1 MEVRVEDHSKEIID
15 ETGLAIQAALEII
28 GGKLERYAKQE
39 LTASGAVDTGLLRNS
54 VTYVVSGGS
63 PSIQTYHADRGSS
76 GKTAGSKSTGSVRIG
91 RYRGTMGSPD
101 ENAVYVGTNVE
112 YAPYIEFGTSRM
124 KPRPYLRPAV
134 QNHLQEF
141 KQIIANLLKKVGK

>member
-1 MEVRVEDHSKEIID
+1 MEVRVEDHTKEVID
-15 ETGLAIQAALEII
+15 ATDLAIKEALEII
-28 GGKLERYAKQE
+28 GGKMERYAKQN
-39 LTASGAVDTGLLRNS
+39 LTSSGAVDTGLLRNS

-63 PSIQTYHADRGSS
+63 PSIQSYHADKGSS
-76 GKTAGSKSTGSVRIG
+76 GSVRIG

-134 QNHLQEF
+134 QDHLQEF
-141 KQIIANLLKKVGK
+141 KHIIANVLKKVGR